1 MASSKKQDREQKLNA
16 ANRKKSPRAPEL
28 ERMITGTGM
37 SQRIKT
43 IPTASLRVF
52 GIVANTQKPRAVQLA
67 QQISAWLTE
76 RHDKEIILSPD
87 ASVDAVVHSADF
99 IITIGGDGTILNIAR
114 HMLERPVPVFG
125 INLGRLG
132 FLTGALAK
140 DARRA
145 LDEILKLPLIE
156 VEPRLMLRA
165 RILRDG
171 EYQAGV
177 LQALNDAV
185 INREGM
191 TRYMKVEISV
201 GEESFSH
208 FFGDGVII
216 STPTGSTAY
225 SVSAGGP
232 VVLPTLDNIVVT
244 PICPHASALRS
255 IVLPAEEVVR
265 VRVFSDKRSDR
276 MLLSCDGENNVE
288 LEWGD
293 IIECTRSPI
302 HMPIVK
308 SSRRKYFRVL
318 HEKFKI
324 PLERSKRI

>member
-1 MASSKKQDREQKLNA
+1 MTTSRKDREQKLNR
-16 ANRKKSPRAPEL
+16 ANRKKSPHAPEL
-28 ERMITGTGM
+28 ERMMAGTVAVH
-37 SQRIKT
+37 RNKT
-43 IPTASLRVF
+43 IPTESLRVF
-52 GIVANTQKPRAVQLA
+52 GIVANTQKPRAAQLA
-67 QQISAWLTE
+67 GQISAWLTE
-76 RHDKEIILSPD
+76 RHGKETILSPD
-87 ASVDAVVHSADF
+87 ATVEAVVHSSDF
-99 IITIGGDGTILNIAR
+99 IITIGGDGTILNVAK

-125 INLGRLG
+125 INMGRLG

-140 DARRA
+140 DTRRA

-156 VEPRLMLRA
+156 VEPRLMLRT

-171 EYQAGV
+171 EYQGRV
-177 LQALNDAV
+177 FQALNDAV
-185 INREGM
+185 INREGL

-232 VVLPTLDNIVVT
+232 VVIPTLDNIVIT

-265 VRVFSDKRSDR
+265 VRVFSDRRSDR
-276 MLLSCDGENNVE
+276 MLLSCDGENNIE

-293 IIECTRSPI
+293 IVECTRSPI
-302 HMPIVK
+302 MLPIVK

>member
-1 MASSKKQDREQKLNA
+1 MASSKKSERAQAQKSNNF
-16 ANRKKSPRAPEL
+16 NRNRSARPQEL
-28 ERMITGTGM
+28 ERMLADATV
-37 SQRIKT
+37 RIKS
-43 IPTASLRVF
+43 IPTTDLRVF
-52 GIVANTQKPRAVQLA
+52 GIIANTQKPRAVQLA
-67 QQISAWLTE
+67 GQLASWLTE
-76 RHDKEIILSPD
+76 RHGKEILCSPD
-87 ASVDAVVHSADF
+87 ATVDAVVNAADF
-99 IITIGGDGTILNIAR
+99 IITIGGDGTILNVAK

-125 INLGRLG
+125 INMGRLG

-140 DARRA
+140 EARKA
-145 LDEILKLPLIE
+145 IDEILKLPDVE
-156 VEPRLMLRA
+156 VESRLMLRT

-171 EYQAGV
+171 EYQGRV
-177 LQALNDAV
+177 LQVLNDAV
-185 INREGM
+185 INREGL

-232 VVLPTLDNIVVT
+232 VVLPTLDNIVIT

-255 IVLPAEEVVR
+255 IVLPANEIVR
-265 VRVFSDKRSDR
+265 VRVFSDRRTDR
-276 MLLSCDGENNVE
+276 MLLSCDGDNNVE

-293 IIECTRSPI
+293 IVECTRSPI

-318 HEKFKI
+318 HDKFKI